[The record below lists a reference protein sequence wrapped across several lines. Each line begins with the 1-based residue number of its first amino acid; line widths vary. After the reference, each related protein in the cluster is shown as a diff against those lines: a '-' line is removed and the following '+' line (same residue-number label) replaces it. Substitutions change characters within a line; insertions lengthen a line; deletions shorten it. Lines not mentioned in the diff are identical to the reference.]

1 MTGQTKKNK
10 PNRRA
15 AALCLALLLCVSA
28 AGCSAGETP
37 SAESAAPAAAEAA
50 PEATPEASAPAEAE
64 AEAEPDSATA
74 AEPAA
79 GSTVAAVAAQDVPVF
94 VPNDSGLTQYT
105 LQGETA
111 SVVSPCG
118 LTQYTLQGETTDA
131 AALVEKMAEKGA
143 FPADVVLEALDES
156 DGVVRLQFSGALQS
170 YIDGASSAAALE
182 AISKTFRAFYEA
194 GGRSIETLEIYAAGE
209 PVTVGG
215 VAVDCTVLMYGE
227 LPVSGVVD
235 EP

>member
-28 AGCSAGETP
+28 GGCSAGETP
-37 SAESAAPAAAEAA
+37 SAEDTTPAAAEAA

-64 AEAEPDSATA
+64 AEAEPDSASVA
-74 AEPAA
+74 AETDA
-79 GSTVAAVAAQDVPVF
+79 GSTIAAVAAQDVPVF
-94 VPNDSGLTQYT
+94 VPNDS
-105 LQGETA
+105 
-111 SVVSPCG
+111 G

-156 DGVVRLQFSGALQS
+156 DGLVRLQFSGALQS

-227 LPVSGVVD
+227 LPVSGIVE

>member
-37 SAESAAPAAAEAA
+37 PAEGAAPAAAEAA
-50 PEATPEASAPAEAE
+50 PETTPEAPAPAGAE

-94 VPNDSGLTQYT
+94 VPNDS
-105 LQGETA
+105 
-111 SVVSPCG
+111 G

-194 GGRSIETLEIYAAGE
+194 GGRPIETLEIYAAGE

-227 LPVSGVVD
+227 LPVSGVVE

>member
-37 SAESAAPAAAEAA
+37 SAEGAAPAPAAAEAA
-50 PEATPEASAPAEAE
+50 PEAAPEAPAPAEAE

-94 VPNDSGLTQYT
+94 VPNDS
-105 LQGETA
+105 
-111 SVVSPCG
+111 G

-194 GGRSIETLEIYAAGE
+194 GGRPIETLEIYAAGE

-227 LPVSGVVD
+227 LPVSGVVE

>member
-37 SAESAAPAAAEAA
+37 SAQDAAPAAAEAA

-94 VPNDSGLTQYT
+94 VPNDS
-105 LQGETA
+105 
-111 SVVSPCG
+111 G

-227 LPVSGVVD
+227 LPVSGVVE

>member
-50 PEATPEASAPAEAE
+50 PEAAPEATPEASAPAEAE

-74 AEPAA
+74 AEPST

-94 VPNDSGLTQYT
+94 VPNDS
-105 LQGETA
+105 
-111 SVVSPCG
+111 G

-194 GGRSIETLEIYAAGE
+194 GGRPIETLEIYAAGE

-227 LPVSGVVD
+227 LPVSGVVE

>member
-37 SAESAAPAAAEAA
+37 SAEGAAPAAAEA
-50 PEATPEASAPAEAE
+50 TPEAPAPAEAE

-74 AEPAA
+74 TEPAA

-105 LQGETA
+105 LQGET
-111 SVVSPCG
+111 
-118 LTQYTLQGETTDA
+118 TDA
-131 AALVEKMAEKGA
+131 AALIEKMAEKGA

-156 DGVVRLQFSGALQS
+156 NGVVRLQFSGALQS

-194 GGRSIETLEIYAAGE
+194 GGRPIETLEIYAAGE

-227 LPVSGVVD
+227 LPVSGVVE

>member
-37 SAESAAPAAAEAA
+37 SAEGAAPAAAEAA
-50 PEATPEASAPAEAE
+50 PEASAPAEAE
-64 AEAEPDSATA
+64 AEAESDSAPAA

-105 LQGETA
+105 LQGET
-111 SVVSPCG
+111 
-118 LTQYTLQGETTDA
+118 TDA
-131 AALVEKMAEKGA
+131 AALIEKMAEKGA

-156 DGVVRLQFSGALQS
+156 DGLVRLQFSGALQS

-194 GGRSIETLEIYAAGE
+194 GGRPIETLEIYAAGE

-227 LPVSGVVD
+227 LPVSGVVE

>member
-37 SAESAAPAAAEAA
+37 SAQGAAPAAAEAT

-74 AEPAA
+74 AEPST

-94 VPNDSGLTQYT
+94 VPNDS
-105 LQGETA
+105 
-111 SVVSPCG
+111 G

-194 GGRSIETLEIYAAGE
+194 GGRPIETLELYAAGE

-227 LPVSGVVD
+227 LPVSGVVE

>member
-37 SAESAAPAAAEAA
+37 SAESAAPAAAETA

-64 AEAEPDSATA
+64 AEAEPDSAPAA

-79 GSTVAAVAAQDVPVF
+79 GSTIAAVAAQDVPVF

-105 LQGETA
+105 LQGET
-111 SVVSPCG
+111 
-118 LTQYTLQGETTDA
+118 TDA
-131 AALVEKMAEKGA
+131 AALIEKMAEKGA

-194 GGRSIETLEIYAAGE
+194 GGRPIETLEIYAAGE

-227 LPVSGVVD
+227 LPVSGVVE

>member
-37 SAESAAPAAAEAA
+37 SAEGAAPAAAEAA
-50 PEATPEASAPAEAE
+50 PETTPEAPAPAEAE

-94 VPNDSGLTQYT
+94 VPNDS
-105 LQGETA
+105 
-111 SVVSPCG
+111 G

-194 GGRSIETLEIYAAGE
+194 GGRPIETLEIYAAGE

-227 LPVSGVVD
+227 LPVSGVVE

>member
-37 SAESAAPAAAEAA
+37 SAAGAAPAAAEAA
-50 PEATPEASAPAEAE
+50 PETTPEAPAPAEAE
-64 AEAEPDSATA
+64 AEAEPDNATA

-94 VPNDSGLTQYT
+94 VPNDS
-105 LQGETA
+105 
-111 SVVSPCG
+111 G

-227 LPVSGVVD
+227 LPVSGVVE

>member
-37 SAESAAPAAAEAA
+37 SAAGAAPAAAEAA
-50 PEATPEASAPAEAE
+50 PEAAPETTPEAPAPAEAE
-64 AEAEPDSATA
+64 AEAEPDNATA

-94 VPNDSGLTQYT
+94 VPNDS
-105 LQGETA
+105 
-111 SVVSPCG
+111 G

-194 GGRSIETLEIYAAGE
+194 GGRPIETLEIYAAGE

-227 LPVSGVVD
+227 LPVSGVVE

>member
-105 LQGETA
+105 LQGET
-111 SVVSPCG
+111 
-118 LTQYTLQGETTDA
+118 TDA
-131 AALVEKMAEKGA
+131 AALIEKMAEKGA

-156 DGVVRLQFSGALQS
+156 DGLVRLQFSGALQS

-227 LPVSGVVD
+227 LPVSGVVE

>member
-28 AGCSAGETP
+28 VGCSAGETP
-37 SAESAAPAAAEAA
+37 SAQGAAPAAAEAA
-50 PEATPEASAPAEAE
+50 PEATPEAPAPAEAE

-105 LQGETA
+105 LQGET
-111 SVVSPCG
+111 
-118 LTQYTLQGETTDA
+118 TDA
-131 AALVEKMAEKGA
+131 AALIEKMAEKGA

-156 DGVVRLQFSGALQS
+156 DGLVRLQFSGALQS

-194 GGRSIETLEIYAAGE
+194 GGRPIETLEIYAAGE

-227 LPVSGVVD
+227 LPVSGVVE

>member
-28 AGCSAGETP
+28 ASCSAGETP

-50 PEATPEASAPAEAE
+50 PEAAPETTPEAPAPAEAE
-64 AEAEPDSATA
+64 AEAEPDSAPAA
-74 AEPAA
+74 AEPDA
-79 GSTVAAVAAQDVPVF
+79 GSTIAAVAAQDVPVF
-94 VPNDSGLTQYT
+94 VPNDS
-105 LQGETA
+105 
-111 SVVSPCG
+111 G

-194 GGRSIETLEIYAAGE
+194 GGRPIETLEIYAAGE

-227 LPVSGVVD
+227 LPVSGVVE

>member
-37 SAESAAPAAAEAA
+37 PAEGAAPAAAEAA
-50 PEATPEASAPAEAE
+50 PETTPEAPAPAEAE

-94 VPNDSGLTQYT
+94 VPNDS
-105 LQGETA
+105 
-111 SVVSPCG
+111 G

-227 LPVSGVVD
+227 LPVSGVVE

>member
-37 SAESAAPAAAEAA
+37 SAQGAAPAAAEAA
-50 PEATPEASAPAEAE
+50 PETTPEAPAP

-79 GSTVAAVAAQDVPVF
+79 GSTIAAVAAQDVPVF
-94 VPNDSGLTQYT
+94 VPNDS
-105 LQGETA
+105 
-111 SVVSPCG
+111 G

-194 GGRSIETLEIYAAGE
+194 GGRPIETLEIYAAGE

-227 LPVSGVVD
+227 LPVSGVVE

>member
-37 SAESAAPAAAEAA
+37 SAAGAAPAAAEAA
-50 PEATPEASAPAEAE
+50 PEATPETTPEAPAPAEAE

-74 AEPAA
+74 AEPAT

-105 LQGETA
+105 LQGET
-111 SVVSPCG
+111 
-118 LTQYTLQGETTDA
+118 TDA
-131 AALVEKMAEKGA
+131 AALIEKMAEKGA

-227 LPVSGVVD
+227 LPVSGVVE

>member
-37 SAESAAPAAAEAA
+37 SAAGAAPAAAEAA
-50 PEATPEASAPAEAE
+50 PEAAPETTPEAPAPAEAE
-64 AEAEPDSATA
+64 AEAEPDNATA

-105 LQGETA
+105 LQGET
-111 SVVSPCG
+111 
-118 LTQYTLQGETTDA
+118 TDA
-131 AALVEKMAEKGA
+131 AALIEKMAEKGA

-194 GGRSIETLEIYAAGE
+194 GGRSIETLEIYAAGD

-215 VAVDCTVLMYGE
+215 IAVDCTVLMYGE
-227 LPVSGVVD
+227 LPVSGVVE

>member
-37 SAESAAPAAAEAA
+37 SAEGAAPAAAEAA
-50 PEATPEASAPAEAE
+50 PEATPEATPEASAPEAE
-64 AEAEPDSATA
+64 AEAKPDSAPAA
-74 AEPAA
+74 AETDA

-94 VPNDSGLTQYT
+94 VPNDS
-105 LQGETA
+105 
-111 SVVSPCG
+111 G

-194 GGRSIETLEIYAAGE
+194 GGRPIETLEIYAAGE

-227 LPVSGVVD
+227 LPVSGVVE

>member
-50 PEATPEASAPAEAE
+50 PEATPEAPAPAEAE

-94 VPNDSGLTQYT
+94 VPNDS
-105 LQGETA
+105 
-111 SVVSPCG
+111 G

-194 GGRSIETLEIYAAGE
+194 GGRPIETLEIYAAGE

-227 LPVSGVVD
+227 LPVSGVVE

>member
-37 SAESAAPAAAEAA
+37 SAAGAAPAAAEAA
-50 PEATPEASAPAEAE
+50 PEAAPETTPEAPAPAEAE

-105 LQGETA
+105 LQGET
-111 SVVSPCG
+111 
-118 LTQYTLQGETTDA
+118 TDA
-131 AALVEKMAEKGA
+131 AALIEKMAEKGA

-227 LPVSGVVD
+227 LPVSGVVE

>member
-28 AGCSAGETP
+28 AGCSAGETA
-37 SAESAAPAAAEAA
+37 SAEGAAPAAAEAA
-50 PEATPEASAPAEAE
+50 PEAAPEASAPAEAE

-74 AEPAA
+74 AEPAT

-105 LQGETA
+105 LQGET
-111 SVVSPCG
+111 
-118 LTQYTLQGETTDA
+118 TDA
-131 AALVEKMAEKGA
+131 AALIEKMAEKGA

-194 GGRSIETLEIYAAGE
+194 GGRPIETLEIYAAGE

-227 LPVSGVVD
+227 LPVSGVVE

>member
-28 AGCSAGETP
+28 AGCSAGKTP

-64 AEAEPDSATA
+64 AEAKPDSASAA
-74 AEPAA
+74 AETDA

-105 LQGETA
+105 LQGET
-111 SVVSPCG
+111 
-118 LTQYTLQGETTDA
+118 TDA
-131 AALVEKMAEKGA
+131 AALIEKMAEKGA

-227 LPVSGVVD
+227 LPVSGVVE

>member
-37 SAESAAPAAAEAA
+37 SAEGAAPAAAEAA

-64 AEAEPDSATA
+64 AEAEPDSASVA
-74 AEPAA
+74 AETDA
-79 GSTVAAVAAQDVPVF
+79 GSTIAAVTAQDVPVF
-94 VPNDSGLTQYT
+94 VPNDS
-105 LQGETA
+105 
-111 SVVSPCG
+111 G

-227 LPVSGVVD
+227 LPVSGVVE

>member
-37 SAESAAPAAAEAA
+37 SAEGAAPAAAEAA

-64 AEAEPDSATA
+64 AEAEPDSASVA
-74 AEPAA
+74 AETDA

-105 LQGETA
+105 LQGET
-111 SVVSPCG
+111 
-118 LTQYTLQGETTDA
+118 TDA
-131 AALVEKMAEKGA
+131 AALIEKMAEKGA

-227 LPVSGVVD
+227 LPVSGVVE

>member
-50 PEATPEASAPAEAE
+50 PETTPEASAP

-94 VPNDSGLTQYT
+94 VPNDS
-105 LQGETA
+105 
-111 SVVSPCG
+111 G

-194 GGRSIETLEIYAAGE
+194 GGRPIETLEIYAAGE

-227 LPVSGVVD
+227 LPVSGVVE

>member
-37 SAESAAPAAAEAA
+37 SAQGAAPAATETA
-50 PEATPEASAPAEAE
+50 PEAAPEASAPAEAE
-64 AEAEPDSATA
+64 AEAEPDSAPAA

-94 VPNDSGLTQYT
+94 VPNDS
-105 LQGETA
+105 
-111 SVVSPCG
+111 G

-194 GGRSIETLEIYAAGE
+194 GGRPIETLEIYAAGE

-227 LPVSGVVD
+227 LPVSGVVE

>member
-15 AALCLALLLCVSA
+15 AALYLALLLCVSA

-37 SAESAAPAAAEAA
+37 SAEGAAPAAAEAA
-50 PEATPEASAPAEAE
+50 PETTPEAPAPAEAE

-94 VPNDSGLTQYT
+94 VPNDS
-105 LQGETA
+105 
-111 SVVSPCG
+111 G

-194 GGRSIETLEIYAAGE
+194 GGRPIETLEIYAAGE

-227 LPVSGVVD
+227 LPVSGVVE

>member
-37 SAESAAPAAAEAA
+37 SAEGAAPAAAEAA
-50 PEATPEASAPAEAE
+50 PETTPEASAPAEAE

-94 VPNDSGLTQYT
+94 VPNDS
-105 LQGETA
+105 
-111 SVVSPCG
+111 G

-227 LPVSGVVD
+227 LPVSGVVE

>member
-28 AGCSAGETP
+28 AGCSAGKTP
-37 SAESAAPAAAEAA
+37 SAEGAAPAAAEAA
-50 PEATPEASAPAEAE
+50 PETTPEATPEAPAPAEAE

-74 AEPAA
+74 AEPST
-79 GSTVAAVAAQDVPVF
+79 GSTIAAVAAQDVPVF
-94 VPNDSGLTQYT
+94 VPNDS
-105 LQGETA
+105 
-111 SVVSPCG
+111 G

-143 FPADVVLEALDES
+143 FPA
-156 DGVVRLQFSGALQS
+156 
-170 YIDGASSAAALE
+170 AALE

-194 GGRSIETLEIYAAGE
+194 GGRPIETLEIYAAGE

>member
-1 MTGQTKKNK
+1 MTGQMKKNK

-37 SAESAAPAAAEAA
+37 PAEGAAPAAAEAA
-50 PEATPEASAPAEAE
+50 PETTPEAPAPAGAE

-105 LQGETA
+105 LQGET
-111 SVVSPCG
+111 
-118 LTQYTLQGETTDA
+118 TDA
-131 AALVEKMAEKGA
+131 AALIEKMAEKGA

-170 YIDGASSAAALE
+170 YIDGASSAAVLE

-194 GGRSIETLEIYAAGE
+194 GGRPIETLEIYAAGE

-227 LPVSGVVD
+227 LPVSGVVE

>member
-37 SAESAAPAAAEAA
+37 SAEGAAPAAAEAA
-50 PEATPEASAPAEAE
+50 PEATPEAPAPAEAE

-94 VPNDSGLTQYT
+94 VPNDS
-105 LQGETA
+105 
-111 SVVSPCG
+111 G

-194 GGRSIETLEIYAAGE
+194 GGRPIETLEIYAAGE

-227 LPVSGVVD
+227 LPVSGVVE

>member
-37 SAESAAPAAAEAA
+37 SAESAAPAAAETA
-50 PEATPEASAPAEAE
+50 PEATPEAAPETTPEAPAPAEAE
-64 AEAEPDSATA
+64 AEAEPDSAPAA

-94 VPNDSGLTQYT
+94 VPNDS
-105 LQGETA
+105 
-111 SVVSPCG
+111 G

-194 GGRSIETLEIYAAGE
+194 GGRPIETLEIYAAGE

-227 LPVSGVVD
+227 LPVSGVVE

>member
-28 AGCSAGETP
+28 AGCSAGKTP

-50 PEATPEASAPAEAE
+50 PEAAPEASAPAEAE
-64 AEAEPDSATA
+64 AEAEPDSAPAA

-94 VPNDSGLTQYT
+94 VPNDS
-105 LQGETA
+105 
-111 SVVSPCG
+111 G

-227 LPVSGVVD
+227 LPVSGVVE

>member
-50 PEATPEASAPAEAE
+50 PETTPEAPAPAEAE

-74 AEPAA
+74 AEPST

-94 VPNDSGLTQYT
+94 VPNDS
-105 LQGETA
+105 
-111 SVVSPCG
+111 G

-227 LPVSGVVD
+227 LPVSGVVE

>member
-50 PEATPEASAPAEAE
+50 PEAAPETTPEAPAPAEAE
-64 AEAEPDSATA
+64 AEAEPDSASA

-105 LQGETA
+105 LQGET
-111 SVVSPCG
+111 
-118 LTQYTLQGETTDA
+118 TDA
-131 AALVEKMAEKGA
+131 AALIEKMAEKGA

-227 LPVSGVVD
+227 LPVSGVVE

>member
-37 SAESAAPAAAEAA
+37 SAQGAAPAAAEAA
-50 PEATPEASAPAEAE
+50 PEATPETTPEAPAPAEAE

-79 GSTVAAVAAQDVPVF
+79 GSTIAAVAAQDVPVF

-105 LQGETA
+105 LQGET
-111 SVVSPCG
+111 
-118 LTQYTLQGETTDA
+118 TDA
-131 AALVEKMAEKGA
+131 AALIEKMAEKGA

-194 GGRSIETLEIYAAGE
+194 GGRPIETLEIYAAGE

-227 LPVSGVVD
+227 LPVSGVVE

>member
-37 SAESAAPAAAEAA
+37 SAEGAAPAAAEAA
-50 PEATPEASAPAEAE
+50 PEAAPEATPEATPEASAPAEAE

-105 LQGETA
+105 LQGET
-111 SVVSPCG
+111 
-118 LTQYTLQGETTDA
+118 TDA
-131 AALVEKMAEKGA
+131 AALIEKMAEKGA

-194 GGRSIETLEIYAAGE
+194 GGRPIETLEIYVAGE

-227 LPVSGVVD
+227 LPVSGVVE